1 MRKRKILPFLGN
13 IIICNIISLVINLLL
28 TGVLNIVTEGKISMF
43 SRTDERWG
51 YSRADLSGAALIII
65 PILIVLVSIATY
77 FSFYCFSY
85 ITLKRNSNTKE
96 VFLKEIGFTPLSRDE
111 IRNEYM
117 RKSGNYYVV
126 VFLIFISIIMFLDL
140 LKVPFLSAII
150 MPLYILYLNILSLF
164 GVGANSRILLT
175 LLTIIG
181 NGVLYYLYHRIAVA
195 RLYNKWAQERM
206 HIEES

>member
-1 MRKRKILPFLGN
+1 
-13 IIICNIISLVINLLL
+13 
-28 TGVLNIVTEGKISMF
+28 
-43 SRTDERWG
+43 
-51 YSRADLSGAALIII
+51 
-65 PILIVLVSIATY
+65 
-77 FSFYCFSY
+77 
-85 ITLKRNSNTKE
+85 
-96 VFLKEIGFTPLSRDE
+96 
-111 IRNEYM
+111 M

-164 GVGANSRILLT
+164 GVGANSRILLM